1 MRGDSFAAR
10 VMRPAAAAEAARL
23 YAANPDALP
32 LAGGTD
38 LMVAWNSGRL
48 NGRAI
53 LDLSRLSE
61 WRSIGVAA
69 ECVRIGSLV
78 THAEIESHP
87 VILKRLGL
95 LAEACSRVGA
105 VQVRNRG
112 TLGGNI
118 ANASPAGDSFPALA
132 VYEAFVHTL
141 SREGRRSL
149 PLLDVFAGV
158 KKTALKRGELI
169 ERIDVPFLSK
179 PPARLLFRKV
189 GSREEQTL
197 SKTVAAGLLWLG
209 KGGRVSELRFA
220 FGSVAPTVRR
230 LKAAEAFLRGRRL
243 SRPVVERACELVAE
257 DISPI
262 DDIRSTRQY
271 RMIVSQN
278 ILRSFLIG

>member
-1 MRGDSFAAR
+1 MK
-10 VMRPAAAAEAARL
+10 VLRPAAAAEAVRL
-23 YAANPDALP
+23 YAGNPDALL

-38 LMVAWNSGRL
+38 IMVAWNAGRL
-48 NGRAI
+48 NGRTVI
-53 LDLSRLSE
+53 DLSRLKE
-61 WRSIGVAA
+61 WRSIEATA
-69 ECVRIGSLV
+69 EGVRIGPLA

-87 VILKRLGL
+87 VILERLPL
-95 LAEACSRVGA
+95 LAQACSRVGA
-105 VQVRNRG
+105 VQIRNRG

-149 PLLDVFAGV
+149 PILDVFAGV
-158 KKTALKRGELI
+158 KKTTLKSGELI

-179 PPARLLFRKV
+179 PPARQVFRKV

-197 SKTVAAGLLWLG
+197 SKTVGAGLLWLG

-230 LKAAEAFLRGRRL
+230 LRAAEAFLAGRKL
-243 SRPVVERACELVAE
+243 SREAVERACELLAD

-262 DDIRSTRQY
+262 DDVRSTRQY
-271 RMIVSQN
+271 RMIVSKN
-278 ILRSFLIG
+278 IFRAFLCKAIAGTQR